1 LGKRLPPQYE
11 GLAHT
16 IGFMVLLALLIYFNL
31 QDFINPIS
39 LPR

>member
-1 LGKRLPPQYE
+1 LGKRLPPQDE